1 MLVNTR
7 INRRIHIPPCRL
19 LMRHLSKIASS
30 SIYSSL
36 WSLLHYNL
44 YSFIATIWLNAVAY
58 KIQWPTKYSGLQNTV
73 AYKIQWPINTV
84 AYKTLW
90 PINTVA
96 YKHSNYLR
104 ILIYSMSQSAL
115 FNSAYNGDL
124 TILTKPY
131 AHGDNGTASWYS
143 SKGGS
148 SKNGSYKGGMRN
160 RRLSHRRSVTQKNF
174 RRCRTTCKINHAHA
188 RRMRHRR
195 CTRKCAPKH

>member
-19 LMRHLSKIASS
+19 LLRRLSKIASS

-44 YSFIATIWLNAVAY
+44 YSFIATIWLNAVTY
-58 KIQWPTKYSGLQNTV
+58 KNQWPTKTSGLQ
-73 AYKIQWPINTV
+73 
-84 AYKTLW
+84 
-90 PINTVA
+90 NTVA

-148 SKNGSYKGGMRN
+148 YKGGMRN

>member
-44 YSFIATIWLNAVAY
+44 YSFIATIWLNA
-58 KIQWPTKYSGLQNTV
+58 ITKKHSGLQ
-73 AYKIQWPINTV
+73 
-84 AYKTLW
+84 
-90 PINTVA
+90 
-96 YKHSNYLR
+96 KHSNYLR

-148 SKNGSYKGGMRN
+148 SKGGSSKGGSYKGGMRN